1 MVSTPDVVKQTNG
14 FDTFNPMQEKVL
26 HSRWNTH
33 NLVVASPTASGKT
46 IIAELVG
53 LESILNRGK
62 KAMYT
67 APLRALASEHYND
80 FKKKYGESQKI
91 KFAVST
97 GELDSSSKYL
107 SNFDFIF
114 TTFEKL
120 DSLLIHRADWLQQIG
135 VLIIDEVHELDSDR
149 GATLEMIITK
159 LRILNPKMQIVA
171 LSATIPNADELSAW
185 LNADLVESSYR
196 PVPLKEGV
204 HYHQTLVFKDKE
216 EKELSIEDPLEA
228 LVSDTLNQKKQ
239 ALVFANTRPRAESLA
254 KQTAV
259 IINPLL
265 SVEEKKQLEKLSQK
279 IENALEIPTEQ
290 CRRLASL
297 IKNGSAFHHAGL
309 VSRQRELI
317 EEHFRSGLLKTIS
330 STPTLAAGVN
340 LPAFRVIITSVQR
353 FDFGGMKNIPVREYR
368 QMAGRAGRP
377 RYDKAGESIVLC
389 KTETDAQEVMENY
402 LLGEMENVESKLGVQ
417 PVLRMHLLALIASKY
432 IFDVDSM
439 DDFFA
444 RTFYAQQYHDLD
456 MLKRMLRGL
465 IKELYELEFID
476 GEENRFW
483 ATKIGQRVAELY
495 LDPLSANALIQKLK
509 REKLNTFSV
518 LFALTDTTEI
528 RPYVN
533 VSAKKEPEIW
543 EEIQSRWEDMPLDDP
558 NSIFSDAQIA
568 DKFQTAKFLEA
579 WMNELPEQELLEQY
593 NVAPGLI
600 RHKLQKGD
608 WLLYAMSELSPLVG
622 KPIHVPLIAKMR
634 KRLDSGIKEELILLC
649 ELRGIGRVRARRLFN
664 VGIKN
669 VSDVKNTSVENLAK
683 VIGVGPALQVKK
695 QLGDEHE
702 KGTKKK
708 IEASLR
714 EQKTL
719 FDPTN

>member
-1 MVSTPDVVKQTNG
+1 MSSVPDLVKEANG
-14 FDTFNPMQEKVL
+14 FTTFNPMQQKVL
-26 HSRWNTH
+26 DAPWQTH

-53 LESILNRGK
+53 LESILNRKK

-67 APLRALASEHYND
+67 GPLRALASEHYND
-80 FKKKYGESQKI
+80 LKKKYAEKHQI

-114 TTFEKL
+114 STYEKL
-120 DSLLIHRADWLQQIG
+120 DSLLIHRAEWLQQIG

-159 LRILNPKMQIVA
+159 LHILNPKMQIVA
-171 LSATIPNADELSAW
+171 LSATIPNADELATW
-185 LNADLVESSYR
+185 LKAELVESTYR

-204 HYHQTLVFKDKE
+204 HYHQTIAFKGGE
-216 EKELSIEDPLEA
+216 EIELAQEEPFEGL
-228 LVSDTLNQKKQ
+228 LSDTLKQKKQ

-254 KQTAV
+254 KQTSSIV
-259 IINPLL
+259 YPKISPDERKN
-265 SVEEKKQLEKLSQK
+265 LEKVAQK
-279 IENALEIPTEQ
+279 IENALENPTEQ
-290 CRRLASL
+290 CKKLASL
-297 IKNGSAFHHAGL
+297 VRSGVAFHHAGL
-309 VSRQRELI
+309 VHKQRELV
-317 EEHFRSGLLKTIS
+317 EDNFRNGLLKVIS
-330 STPTLAAGVN
+330 ATPTLAAGIN
-340 LPAFRVIITSVQR
+340 LPAFRVIITSLQR
-353 FDFGGMKNIPVREYR
+353 FDFSGMKNIPVREYR
-368 QMAGRAGRP
+368 QMSGRAGRP
-377 RYDKAGESIVLC
+377 KYDKAGESIVLC
-389 KTETDAQEVMENY
+389 KTEMEAEEVMRAY
-402 LLGEMENVESKLGVQ
+402 IQGEMENIESKLGVQ
-417 PVLRMHLLALIASKY
+417 PVLRMHLLALVASKY
-432 IFDVDSM
+432 IFDTDSM

-444 RTFYAQQYHDLD
+444 RTFYAQQYKDLD
-456 MLKRMLRGL
+456 NLKRMLRGL
-465 IKELYELEFID
+465 VKELYELEFID

-495 LDPLSANALIQKLK
+495 LDPLSANALLQKLK
-509 REKLNTFSV
+509 RDKLNTFSI

-543 EEIQSRWEDMPLDDP
+543 EEIQSRWEDIPLDDQ
-558 NSIFSDAQIA
+558 NSIYSDGQIA

-579 WMNELPEQELLEQY
+579 WMNEMPEQELLEQY

-622 KPIHVPLIAKMR
+622 KHVHVPLIAKMR

-664 VGIKN
+664 VGVKN
-669 VSDVKNTSVENLAK
+669 VSDVKKTSVENLSK
-683 VIGVGPALQVKK
+683 VLGPAVAIAVKK
-695 QLGDEHE
+695 QLGDEFE

-719 FDPTN
+719 FD